1 MDRRKA
7 LKMGAIAMALA
18 ALGGRAWWS
27 VQHAADTQAAVSAQ
41 GSAIVQ
47 KSGERGFTLGALA
60 FAPCELDQRNSAAT
74 TAAFCAPF
82 SVPENWDHPD
92 GRRIDLKLALVRGA
106 EQAAARDLVV
116 LLAGGPGQAATE
128 AWPHAAAGFGPL
140 LEHHNVLL
148 LDQRGTGGSHSLACK
163 QDPTDFE
170 AAAISEIDLDK
181 VRTQTRACLDEVA
194 KNADPAQYTTTAA
207 VRDLEALRQALGAPQ
222 FDLVGVSYGTRVA
235 QAYLRRHADGVRSI
249 VLDSAVP
256 NELVLGSEFSID
268 LDAALKAQFAE
279 CTRAPTCAKAFV
291 DPYASLY
298 RLRDTLVAKPPT
310 VTFRHPRSH
319 AQETRPLDVYTF
331 ATVVRMFA
339 YSSETSALLPLAIDS
354 ALKGDYAPLLGQA
367 DLLTESLADLS
378 GNGMQL
384 SVICAE
390 DADLLADRPADARLI
405 LGDALI
411 RVLRAQCEVWP
422 RGTRP
427 ADFHAPVASDKPVL
441 ILSGEFDP
449 VTPPRYAEQILK
461 GLPNGRLL
469 VAKGQGHAVM
479 ARGCLP
485 KLVKAFVE
493 TLDARKL
500 DAGCIADFGA
510 TPAFITFNGAA
521 P

>member
-1 MDRRKA
+1 MDKRKA
-7 LKMGAIAMALA
+7 FTIGAIAVALVALA
-18 ALGGRAWWS
+18 GKSWWS
-27 VQHAADTQAAVSAQ
+27 TQHADTRVAVSVQ
-41 GSAIVQ
+41 GPAIVQ
-47 KSGERGFTLGALA
+47 KSGERGFTLGTLA

-74 TAAFCAPF
+74 TAAYCAPF
-82 SVPENWDHPD
+82 SVPENWEVPG
-92 GRRIDLKLALVRGA
+92 GRRIDLRLAIVRGSA
-106 EQAAARDLVV
+106 QVALRDLVV

-128 AWPHAAAGFGPL
+128 VWPRAASGFAPL

-148 LDQRGTGGSHSLACK
+148 LDQRGTGGSHSLACA

-170 AAAISEIDLDK
+170 AATVSEIDLDK
-181 VRTQTRACLDEVA
+181 VRAQTRACLDEVA
-194 KNADPAQYTTTAA
+194 KTADPAQYTTSAA
-207 VRDLEALRQALGAPQ
+207 VRDLEALRQALGAPA

-235 QAYLRRHADGVRSI
+235 QQYLRQHADGVRSL

-256 NELVLGSEFSID
+256 NELVLGSAFATD
-268 LDAALKAQFAE
+268 LDGALKAQFAD
-279 CTRAPTCAKAFV
+279 CTRTPACAKAFG

-298 RLRDTLVAKPPT
+298 RLRDALVANPPS
-310 VTFRHPRSH
+310 VVFRNPRSN
-319 AQETRPLDVYTF
+319 AQETKTLDYYSF

-339 YSSETSALLPLAIDS
+339 YSSETSALLPLAIDR

-367 DLLTESLADLS
+367 DLLTESLSDLS

-390 DADLLADRPADARLI
+390 DADLLQERPQDARLI

-449 VTPPRYAEQILK
+449 VTPPRYAEQIVK
-461 GLPNGRLL
+461 GLANGRVL
-469 VAKGQGHAVM
+469 VAKGQGHSVM
-479 ARGCLP
+479 ARGCFP
-485 KLVKAFVE
+485 KLVKTFVE
-493 TLDARKL
+493 TLDAHKL
-500 DAGCIADFGA
+500 DAGCVADFGA
-510 TPAFITFNGAA
+510 TPAFIGFNGAA